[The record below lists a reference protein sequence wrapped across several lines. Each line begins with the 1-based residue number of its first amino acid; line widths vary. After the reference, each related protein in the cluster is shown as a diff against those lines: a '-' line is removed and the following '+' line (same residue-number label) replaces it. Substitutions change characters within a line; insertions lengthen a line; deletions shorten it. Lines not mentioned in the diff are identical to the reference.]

1 MSKGIFVFFLCSF
14 LAFGCKDENK
24 KPGLFIARKVINLNE
39 IKFDSTYTISYSLVN
54 TGNEALLIDT
64 ASSSCDCT
72 VPVIGKKN
80 VLPGDST
87 FLTVMYKPVDTG
99 FFNKKVVIKSNIDS
113 VFSVVSFT
121 GKAVK

>member
-1 MSKGIFVFFLCSF
+1 MSKAIFVFLVCFV
-14 LAFGCKDENK
+14 LAFGCKNRNE
-24 KPGLFIARKVINLNE
+24 KPELFIARKFINLGE
-39 IKFDSTYTISYSLVN
+39 IKFDSTHTISYSLVN
-54 TGNEALLIDT
+54 TGNATLLIDT

-72 VPVIGKKN
+72 VPAIDEKN

-113 VFSVVSFT
+113 IFSVVSFT
-121 GKAVK
+121 GRAVK